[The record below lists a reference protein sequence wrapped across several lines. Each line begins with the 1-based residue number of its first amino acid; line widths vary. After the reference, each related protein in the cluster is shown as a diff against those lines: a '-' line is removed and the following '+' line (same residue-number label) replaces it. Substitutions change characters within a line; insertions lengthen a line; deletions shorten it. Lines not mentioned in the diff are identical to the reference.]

1 MNGKLPPHDK
11 DLESNV
17 LGALLIESQRQH
29 YISEIKPE
37 YFFDPIN
44 MDIAKAMIAMYQQR
58 MHIDISTVARFCME
72 NKFLPK
78 PVDIAT
84 IAHKVTSAA
93 NIDTHIKFI
102 YQLYG
107 KRKMAQISAM
117 MHQQAMDEGS
127 DPFNIANE
135 VQAEIDSFV
144 NNLSRDPVKLG
155 KMVTGEIQ
163 RISNRSAEDGLL
175 CISTGWQGLDNICNG
190 MTPGELWI
198 LAGRPGMGKTA
209 MAVAILQAHCKAGGK
224 GLMFS
229 LEMENSALAQRI
241 ISGDTGIPA
250 YQLKRGQLEEDAI
263 RSMLNYSDT
272 VDGMNIWFEDTPHT
286 TIEKIRSR
294 VKTMKQKYGI
304 TCVVCD
310 YLGLVTPTNTKEIRE
325 QQVAHISKTAKQIAK
340 ECGVTF
346 IMLAQLNREVEKRGD
361 KKPMLSDLR
370 ESGAI
375 EQDADLI
382 LFPFRPSYYEQSGEV
397 RVKTEEEAA
406 ELHIGKNRNG
416 IANVVIPCTFVPGL
430 ASYKLRTA
438 IRTIPHTEW

>member
-1 MNGKLPPHDK
+1 MMKNTQPAPNDQNI
-11 DLESNV
+11 ETYV
-17 LGALLIESQRQH
+17 LGALLLETTRQH
-29 YISEIKPE
+29 FISEIKPE
-37 YFFDPIN
+37 HFFNPVH
-44 MDIAKAMIAMYQQR
+44 MDVAKALIEMYQQR
-58 MHIDISTVARFCME
+58 LQIDISTVARYCNE
-72 NKFLPK
+72 KKYLPT
-78 PVDIAT
+78 PYDIALLV
-84 IAHKVTSAA
+84 AGVTSSAHM
-93 NIDTHIKFI
+93 DTHIKYL

-107 KRKMAQISAM
+107 KRKLAEVGMYLTR
-117 MHQQAMDEGS
+117 QALEEGT
-127 DPFNIANE
+127 DPFKIADE
-135 VQAEIDSFV
+135 VQTEIDGFV
-144 NNLSRDPVKLG
+144 NNLSRDPVKVG
-155 KMVTGEIQ
+155 KMVSKEVQ
-163 RISNRSAEDGLL
+163 RISNRLNQGEQTILP
-175 CISTGWQGLDNICNG
+175 TGWSDLDEVCNG

-209 MAVAILQAHCKAGGK
+209 MAVAILQAHCRAGGK

-250 YQLKRGQLEEDAI
+250 YQLKRGDLKEQEI
-263 RSMLNYSDT
+263 RSMLNYTDT
-272 VDGMNIWFEDTPHT
+272 VDSLNIWFEDTPHT
-286 TIEKIRSR
+286 TIEKIRAR
-294 VKTMKQKYGI
+294 VKTMKQKHGI

-382 LFPFRPSYYEQSGEV
+382 LFPFRPAYYEQGGEV
-397 RVKTEEEAA
+397 RAKTEEEAA

-430 ASYKLRTA
+430 ASYKLRA
-438 IRTIPHTEW
+438 SMMQF

>member
-1 MNGKLPPHDK
+1 MNAATQPQQDK
-11 DLESNV
+11 NIETYV
-17 LGALLIESQRQH
+17 LGALMLETTRQH
-29 YISEIKPE
+29 YISELKPE
-37 YFFDPIN
+37 YFFNPVH
-44 MDIAKAMIAMYQQR
+44 MDIAKALIEMYQER
-58 MHIDISTVARFCME
+58 VHIDISTVARYC
-72 NKFLPK
+72 KDKKYLATPL
-78 PVDIAT
+78 DIAT
-84 IAHKVTSAA
+84 LVSGVTSSAHM
-93 NIDTHIKFI
+93 DTHIKYL

-107 KRKMAQISAM
+107 KRKLAEVGAM
-117 MHQQAMDEGS
+117 LQRQATEDGT
-127 DPFNIANE
+127 DPFQIANE
-135 VQAEIDSFV
+135 VQSEIDAFV
-144 NNLSRDPVKLG
+144 NNLSRDPVKIG
-155 KMVTGEIQ
+155 KMVSREVQ
-163 RISNRSAEDGLL
+163 RISNRLSEGEALA
-175 CISTGWQGLDNICNG
+175 ITTGWSDLDEVCNG

-209 MAVAILQAHCKAGGK
+209 MAVAVLQAHCRAGGK

-250 YQLKRGQLEEDAI
+250 YQLKRGDLQENAI

-272 VDGMNIWFEDTPHT
+272 VDGLNIWFEDTPHT

-294 VKTMKQKYGI
+294 VKTMKQKHGI

-382 LFPFRPSYYEQSGEV
+382 LFPFRPAYYEQGGEV
-397 RVKTEEEAA
+397 RVKTEEEPA

-416 IANVVIPCTFVPGL
+416 IANIVLQCTFVPGL
-430 ASYKLRTA
+430 ASYKLRIAET
-438 IRTIPHTEW
+438 RF

>member
-1 MNGKLPPHDK
+1 MTPIHDK
-11 DLESNV
+11 NIEAAI
-17 LGALLIESQRQH
+17 LGGLLNDANAQWI
-29 YISEIKPE
+29 ISEMRE
-37 YFFDPIN
+37 EHFFDPLHAGIFRTCTELYSKGEPIN
-44 MDIAKAMIAMYQQR
+44 TLSVAMKMRTAGLITNPTP
-58 MHIDISTVARFCME
+58 I
-72 NKFLPK
+72 
-78 PVDIAT
+78 
-84 IAHKVTSAA
+84 A
-93 NIDTHIKFI
+93 NIAAEHFTSGSIQFNAKI
-102 YQLYG
+102 LYQLYG
-107 KRKMAQISAM
+107 IRKLAAVAQNL
-117 MHQQAMDEGS
+117 QAKATEKA
-127 DPFNIANE
+127 DPFELANE
-135 VQAEIDSFV
+135 VQAEIDAFV
-144 NNLSRDPVKLG
+144 NNLSRDPVKIG
-155 KMVTGEIQ
+155 KMVTDEIK
-163 RISNRSAEDGLL
+163 RIGVRSAGGEAL
-175 CISTGWQGLDNICNG
+175 SPTTGWPELDGICNG

-209 MAVAILQAHCKAGGK
+209 MAVAILQAHCRAGGK

-250 YQLKRGQLEEDAI
+250 YQLKRGDLQENAI

-272 VDGMNIWFEDTPHT
+272 VDGLNIWFEDTPHT

-294 VKTMKQKYGI
+294 VKTMKQKHGI

-370 ESGAI
+370 ESGSI

-382 LFPFRPSYYEQSGEV
+382 LFPFRPAYYEQGGEV
-397 RVKTEEEAA
+397 RVKTEEELA

-416 IANVVIPCTFVPGL
+416 IANMALQCTFVPGL
-430 ASYKLRTA
+430 ASYKLRPSFA
-438 IRTIPHTEW
+438 QF

>member
-1 MNGKLPPHDK
+1 MNTATQPQQDK
-11 DLESNV
+11 NIETYV
-17 LGALLIESQRQH
+17 LGALMLETTRQH
-29 YISEIKPE
+29 YISELKPE
-37 YFFDPIN
+37 YFFNPVH
-44 MDIAKAMIAMYQQR
+44 MDIAKALIEMYQER
-58 MHIDISTVARFCME
+58 VHIDISTVARYC
-72 NKFLPK
+72 KDKKYLATPL
-78 PVDIAT
+78 DIAT
-84 IAHKVTSAA
+84 LVSGVTSSAHM
-93 NIDTHIKFI
+93 DTHIKYL

-107 KRKMAQISAM
+107 KRKLAEVGAM
-117 MHQQAMDEGS
+117 LQRQATEDGT
-127 DPFNIANE
+127 DPFQIANE
-135 VQAEIDSFV
+135 VQSEIDAFV
-144 NNLSRDPVKLG
+144 NNLSRDPVKIG
-155 KMVTGEIQ
+155 KMVSREVQ
-163 RISNRSAEDGLL
+163 RISNRLSEGEALA
-175 CISTGWQGLDNICNG
+175 ITTGWSDLDEVCNG

-209 MAVAILQAHCKAGGK
+209 MAVAVLQAHCRAGGK

-250 YQLKRGQLEEDAI
+250 YQLKRGDLQENAI

-272 VDGMNIWFEDTPHT
+272 VDGLNIWFEDTPHT

-294 VKTMKQKYGI
+294 VKTMKQKHGI

-382 LFPFRPSYYEQSGEV
+382 LFPFRPAYYEQGGEV
-397 RVKTEEEAA
+397 RVKTEEEPA

-416 IANVVIPCTFVPGL
+416 IANIVLQCTFVPGL
-430 ASYKLRTA
+430 ASYKLRIAET
-438 IRTIPHTEW
+438 RF

>member
-1 MNGKLPPHDK
+1 MTPIHDK
-11 DLESNV
+11 NIEAAI
-17 LGALLIESQRQH
+17 LGGLLNDANAQWI
-29 YISEIKPE
+29 ISEIRE
-37 YFFDPIN
+37 EHFFDPLHAGIFRTCTELYSKGEPIN
-44 MDIAKAMIAMYQQR
+44 TLSVAMKMRTAGLVTNPTPIANIAAE
-58 MHIDISTVARFCME
+58 HF
-72 NKFLPK
+72 
-78 PVDIAT
+78 
-84 IAHKVTSAA
+84 TSASIQFNA
-93 NIDTHIKFI
+93 KIL

-107 KRKMAQISAM
+107 IRKLATVAQNL
-117 MHQQAMDEGS
+117 QAKATEKA
-127 DPFNIANE
+127 DPFELANE

-144 NNLSRDPVKLG
+144 NNLSRDPVKIG
-155 KMVTGEIQ
+155 KMISKEVQ
-163 RISNRSAEDGLL
+163 RISNSVGGESL
-175 CISTGWQGLDNICNG
+175 SQTTGWPELDGICNG

-209 MAVAILQAHCKAGGK
+209 MAVAILQAHCRAGGK

-250 YQLKRGQLEEDAI
+250 YQLKRGDLQENAI
-263 RSMLNYSDT
+263 RSMLNYTDT
-272 VDGMNIWFEDTPHT
+272 VDGLNIWFEDTPHT

-294 VKTMKQKYGI
+294 VKTMKQKHGI

-382 LFPFRPSYYEQSGEV
+382 LFPFRPAYYEQGGEV
-397 RVKTEEEAA
+397 RVKTEEEPA

-416 IANVVIPCTFVPGL
+416 IANIVLQCTFVPGL
-430 ASYKLRTA
+430 ASYKLRPSFA
-438 IRTIPHTEW
+438 QF

>member
-1 MNGKLPPHDK
+1 MTPIHDK
-11 DLESNV
+11 NIEAAI
-17 LGALLIESQRQH
+17 LGGLLNDANAQWI
-29 YISEIKPE
+29 ISEMRE
-37 YFFDPIN
+37 EHFFDPLHAGIFRICTELYSKGEPIN
-44 MDIAKAMIAMYQQR
+44 TLSVAMKMRTAGLVTNPTPIANIAAE
-58 MHIDISTVARFCME
+58 HF
-72 NKFLPK
+72 
-78 PVDIAT
+78 
-84 IAHKVTSAA
+84 TSASIQFNA
-93 NIDTHIKFI
+93 KIL

-107 KRKMAQISAM
+107 IRKLAAVAQNL
-117 MHQQAMDEGS
+117 QAKATEKA
-127 DPFNIANE
+127 DPFELANE
-135 VQAEIDSFV
+135 VQSEIDSFV
-144 NNLSRDPVKLG
+144 NNLSRDPVKIG
-155 KMVTGEIQ
+155 KMLTDEIK
-163 RISNRSAEDGLL
+163 RIGVRSAGGESL
-175 CISTGWQGLDNICNG
+175 SPTTGWPELDGICNG

-209 MAVAILQAHCKAGGK
+209 MAVAILQAHCRAGGK

-250 YQLKRGQLEEDAI
+250 YQLKRGDLQENAI

-272 VDGMNIWFEDTPHT
+272 VDGLNIWFEDTPHT

-294 VKTMKQKYGI
+294 VKTMKQKHGI

-382 LFPFRPSYYEQSGEV
+382 LFPFRPAYYEQGGEV
-397 RVKTEEEAA
+397 RVKTEEEPA

-416 IANVVIPCTFVPGL
+416 IANIVLQCTFVPGL
-430 ASYKLRTA
+430 ASYKLR
-438 IRTIPHTEW
+438 PSFVQF